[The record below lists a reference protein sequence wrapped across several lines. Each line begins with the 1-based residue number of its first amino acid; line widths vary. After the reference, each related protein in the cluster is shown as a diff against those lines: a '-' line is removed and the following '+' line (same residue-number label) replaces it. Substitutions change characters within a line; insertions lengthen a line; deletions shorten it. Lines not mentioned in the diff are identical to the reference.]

1 MLTKKQLLERLETI
15 KDSMD
20 SDFLNRYTIEG
31 VMDTDFLN
39 RHAIE
44 GIVKYI
50 KTLRWDIIDEFDA
63 PGID

>member
-31 VMDTDFLN
+31 VMKDITNLMNDVDKEIGEV
-39 RHAIE
+39 HTTIE
-44 GIVKYI
+44 VN
-50 KTLRWDIIDEFDA
+50 
-63 PGID
+63 

>member
-31 VMDTDFLN
+31 VVKDIDNLLFHLN
-39 RHAIE
+39 ANTEECR
-44 GIVKYI
+44 
-50 KTLRWDIIDEFDA
+50 
-63 PGID
+63 

>member
-1 MLTKKQLLERLETI
+1 MTKQEIVDKLEE
-15 KDSMD
+15 
-20 SDFLNRYTIEG
+20 IEG

-39 RHAIE
+39 RYVIE
-44 GIVKYI
+44 GIVKDI